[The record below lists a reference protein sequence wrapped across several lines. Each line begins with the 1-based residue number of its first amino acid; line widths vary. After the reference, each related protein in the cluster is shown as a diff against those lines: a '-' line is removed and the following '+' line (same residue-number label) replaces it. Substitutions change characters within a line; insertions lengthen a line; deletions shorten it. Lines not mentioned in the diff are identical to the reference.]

1 MDGAKAAQIGDYRR
15 IIDFRNVLIH
25 GYDIVDEA
33 VVWDIVKQDLPVF
46 LQHVRSILAG
56 LGPP

>member
-1 MDGAKAAQIGDYRR
+1 VDGAKAAQIGDYRR

-46 LQHVRSILAG
+46 LQHV
-56 LGPP
+56 